1 MAIQI
6 ASRPASID
14 GCMQTW
20 SEHDEIKV
28 VRSEMETGM
37 VKVRRR
43 FTGSIW
49 LIDASVTLEARLY
62 DAFRDWFRVNC
73 QGGVLPTRVKRP
85 QDGKEVV
92 VRFSAPPAYDWSID
106 PGAAAFR
113 VSMTFEQMPE
123 WATL

>member
-6 ASRPASID
+6 AQRPLTLD

-20 SEHDEIKV
+20 VEHDEVKV

-43 FTGSIW
+43 FTGTVW
-49 LIDASVTLEARLY
+49 LIEATVVLEAVYY
-62 DAFRDWFRVNC
+62 DDFRDWFRINC

-92 VRFSAPPAYDWSID
+92 VRFSAPPQYDWSID
-106 PGAAAFR
+106 GAGGAFR

-123 WATL
+123 WSTL